1 MTEKQKAKKKVKY
14 IIGFECIAQKYN
26 PNTGYIFGKIFNLEM
41 NGLYNEFQGSI
52 DFLAEKCG
60 LSYVTAW
67 RIVKLLIKD
76 NLIIDTTPKS
86 KRYSKTQVRH
96 YIVNQSKLLMLS
108 EEMDDFTDENIASK
122 KLKNEVKK
130 KYLNDNDVFKNTE
143 KVINNG
149 EYINPFEE
157 DDEINFDDIE

>member
-1 MTEKQKAKKKVKY
+1 MTEKQKPKKKVKY
-14 IIGFECIAQKYN
+14 ILGFECIAQKYN

-76 NLIIDTTPKS
+76 NLFNDELEN
-86 KRYSKTQVRH
+86 VE
-96 YIVNQSKLLMLS
+96 VNSIEI
-108 EEMDDFTDENIASK
+108 EEGSFD
-122 KLKNEVKK
+122 
-130 KYLNDNDVFKNTE
+130 
-143 KVINNG
+143 VINISTTTKTYIANG
-149 EYINPFEE
+149 ILTHNKFACPAH
-157 DDEINFDDIE
+157 